1 MKTTT
6 AYSIHPV
13 WTNVQTLPLA
23 KTDTDLI
30 VREGNGQNNLNP
42 QQHDALSPLTGH
54 ALINSGAGTGKTTVL
69 VARMLSVSAQ
79 YTDARILMLTFS
91 RKAALELK
99 SRIGAVPN
107 CQVSTFHSIAYHILR
122 ENGFRDFRINTAE
135 STRDAMIAKLIG
147 KQDTTVEKVV
157 RALNRLTDIDAVTA
171 KIKNKYFNAL
181 LKSKILTF
189 DSMQPFALTLLQK
202 HPNILHHL
210 QHCWNFF
217 LIDEYQDTDEVQQQL
232 IALLS
237 AKSGNICA
245 VGDSRQSIYGFR
257 GAVPSIM
264 DSFAADAKVHELT
277 VNYRSTPPI
286 IGLANK
292 VMPSK
297 SPLVA
302 ASADKHLYPEYLTA
316 TNEQDEARH
325 ITQQIERLHKEGHA
339 FKDMAILYRSSS
351 LANAVFEELLDHHIP
366 LICKGHANLT
376 VFKAPYTGII
386 KLIRFALMP
395 DDTEFKN
402 IMPFL
407 YLRKSFWKQIQTTMK
422 KDDIGYLAS
431 TMKLSL
437 PFFHQEY
444 ITSMANALENITA
457 HTSPTEAVH
466 ALIRAGYGKYV
477 GEDAATLVTSWADDL
492 SGYPSL
498 ASYLA
503 HLDEL
508 QDQLAQM
515 QQAAIKTHND
525 CVQLMTIHA
534 SKGLEFKTVFLL
546 GCYDGALPSS
556 RDDADLEEER
566 RLLYVAITR
575 AKKRLYISYP
585 AHTANSTEENK
596 VSRFLQEAF
605 S

>member
-13 WTNVQTLPLA
+13 WTKVQTLPLA
-23 KTDTDLI
+23 ETDANLL
-30 VREGNGQNNLNP
+30 VRESTGKNSLNP
-42 QQHDALSPLTGH
+42 QQHAALSPLTGH

-79 YTDARILMLTFS
+79 YPDARILMLTFS

-157 RALNRLTDIDAVTA
+157 RALNRLTDIDAVAA
-171 KIKNKYFNAL
+171 KVKDKYFNAL

-189 DSMQPFALTLLQK
+189 DSMQPFALALLQK
-202 HPNILHHL
+202 HPNVLHHL